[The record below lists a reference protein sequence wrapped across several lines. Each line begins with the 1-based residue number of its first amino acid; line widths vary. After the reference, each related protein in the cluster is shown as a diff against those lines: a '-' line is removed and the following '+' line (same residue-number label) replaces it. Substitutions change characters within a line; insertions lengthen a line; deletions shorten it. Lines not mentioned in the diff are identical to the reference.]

1 MKNEKST
8 EKKLIT
14 TKRAAELLG
23 VSVGTVQK
31 YCDSGLIK
39 MFKSIGGHRRIPLES
54 LNDYILSRDYE
65 YKNKYRG
72 ESVIE
77 AMLFEND
84 PQIINEFESYCF
96 KSDLK
101 IRCIK
106 LPSVFEMMI
115 EILEVRP
122 EIILVSL
129 DLAEFDGH
137 QFAKFIEGYSRL
149 KNTMVI
155 LTSNKYYD
163 FSGCAASFNGRVAFV
178 QKPIPDGWLD
188 GYFCAIKMQ
197 NFLSSY
203 SDVN

>member
-1 MKNEKST
+1 MINEKPT

-14 TKRAAELLG
+14 TKRAAELMG
-23 VSVGTVQK
+23 ISVLTVQK

-39 MFKSIGGHRRIPLES
+39 MYKSIGGHRRIPMES
-54 LNDYILSRDYE
+54 LNEYMLSIE
-65 YKNKYRG
+65 YKSKNKYRG
-72 ESVIE
+72 EFKLE

-84 PQIINEFESYCF
+84 PHSINEFESYCF

-115 EILEVRP
+115 EILNVRP
-122 EIILVSL
+122 KLILVSL
-129 DLAEFDGH
+129 DLPEFDGF
-137 QFAKFIEGYSRL
+137 QFAKFIERYSRL

-155 LTSNKYYD
+155 LTSNKYHD
-163 FSGCAASFNGRVAFV
+163 FSDYAASSNGRVAFV

-188 GYFCAIKMQ
+188 GYFCALKIQ
-197 NFLSSY
+197 HYLSSC
-203 SDVN
+203 SDDK